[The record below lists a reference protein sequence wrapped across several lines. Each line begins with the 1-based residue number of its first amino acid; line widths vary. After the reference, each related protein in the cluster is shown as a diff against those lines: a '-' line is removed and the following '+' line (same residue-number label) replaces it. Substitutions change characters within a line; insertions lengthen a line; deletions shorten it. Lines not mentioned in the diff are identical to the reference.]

1 MDIKVTKFGGSSL
14 ATAEQF
20 EKVAAIIQADPSR
33 RYVVPS
39 APGKAPGLDEK
50 ITDLLYRC
58 QAAVEKGEKQQAR
71 ALFEKIE
78 QRYCGIVTGLG
89 TGYDILSH
97 LHIVWDAIVQGADAD
112 YAASRGEYLNG
123 LILAHLL
130 GYDFVDPAE
139 GIVFDEKGEFDEKTT
154 HQKLSAILAQHT
166 FAVIPGFYGA
176 MPDGRIQTFT
186 RGGSD
191 ITGAIVAHAVN
202 ATLYE
207 NWTDVSGFMM
217 ADPRI
222 VQNPRTSPV
231 VSYQELRELSYMGAT
246 VLHED
251 SIFPVRKTGIPIEVK
266 HTNAPEDAGTLIVP
280 EIKESA
286 TAGITGI
293 AGRKGFSIVHIE
305 KDKMNSELGFGRRIL
320 SVFESHGIS
329 FEHLPTGI
337 DTMSVVVQSSLI
349 EGMEDQL
356 LDEIRAACSPDHLGI
371 DHHFALVATVGTGMI
386 RQIGTCARLFT
397 ALGKA
402 GVNVRMIDQGSS
414 EINIIVGVEE
424 EDFETAV
431 RAIYAEFAR

>member
-58 QAAVEKGEKQQAR
+58 QKAVEKDEKHA
-71 ALFEKIE
+71 AKELFEKIE

-89 TGYDILSH
+89 TGYDILTH
-97 LHIVWDAIVQGADAD
+97 LHIVWDAISQGADAD

-139 GIVFDEKGEFDEKTT
+139 GIAFDEKGEFDEKATQ
-154 HQKLSAILAQHT
+154 QKLSAVLSAHE

-176 MPDGRIQTFT
+176 MPDGRIKTFT

-191 ITGAIVAHAVN
+191 ITGAIVARAVD

-222 VQNPRTSPV
+222 VQNPRTIPI

-266 HTNAPEDAGTLIVP
+266 NTNAPADAGTLIVP
-280 EIKESA
+280 QAKESA

-293 AGRKGFSIVHIE
+293 AGRKGFSIIHIE

-320 SVFESHGIS
+320 SVFESRGIS

-337 DTMSVVVQSSLI
+337 DTMSVVVQSCLI
-349 EGMEDQL
+349 EGMEQQL
-356 LDEIRAACSPDHLGI
+356 LDDIQAACSPDHLEI
-371 DHHFALVATVGTGMI
+371 DHHLALVATVGTGMI

-431 RAIYAEFAR
+431 RAIYAEFAK